1 MFVMMMMMMMA
12 EAEPWRYAQ
21 VFKEKD

>member
-1 MFVMMMMMMMA
+1 MFVMMMMMMA